1 MSADS
6 GHGGHGWFLTLHRW
20 AVDRHEAMPLLAEH
34 RAWVLKQHR
43 AGNITISGPSA
54 DRSLGIMVV
63 RARDAP
69 AASQLLSEE
78 PWLGRGMRTVEI
90 IPWDVHELLGVD
102 LHAREGM
109 EA

>member
-34 RAWVLKQHR
+34 RAWVLKH
-43 AGNITISGPSA
+43 
-54 DRSLGIMVV
+54 
-63 RARDAP
+63 
-69 AASQLLSEE
+69 
-78 PWLGRGMRTVEI
+78 
-90 IPWDVHELLGVD
+90 VHELLGVD
-102 LHAREGM
+102 LHAREDV